1 METDISTAAPEVDA
15 TAPSATGTDAAQNGN
30 GQPNSQAN
38 GQSAAGSESFVPK
51 NVDLNTLPP
60 QVRAYVD
67 EVNKQMVR
75 GFTEKTTK
83 LSETVKS
90 ETAKAVEAFKQKA
103 EFYDQI
109 AKEEAFVKMWNE
121 HVQRSSQPD
130 PNVDP
135 TQQKLEAIER
145 RQQEIDVKVR
155 TAETLEVINAFAEA
169 KDAKGQKLH
178 PDFDKLSELKIG
190 THQKSGQ
197 YDLLRAAIELAP
209 GNSSHEKMENGYKAA
224 KATYDAIFEEG
235 KKAGMGRVQQRA
247 QNGSFAPTGVTNA
260 TGTAPHRA
268 KDAMEALQFAKQGLM
283 PAQ

>member
-1 METDISTAAPEVDA
+1 METETTTAAPETA
-15 TAPSATGTDAAQNGN
+15 TSATPTTGTAGVENGN
-30 GQPNSQAN
+30 GQPNGQAN

-51 NVDLNTLPP
+51 NVDLTTLPP
-60 QVRAYVD
+60 HVRAYVD

-90 ETAKAVEAFKQKA
+90 ETAKAVEAYRQKA
-103 EFYDQI
+103 EFYDKI
-109 AKEEAFVKMWNE
+109 AQEESFVKMWND
-121 HVQRSSQPD
+121 HVQRASQPD
-130 PNVDP
+130 PNADP
-135 TQQKLEAIER
+135 TQQKLNDFER
-145 RQQEIDVKVR
+145 RQQEIEVKVR

-169 KDAKGQKLH
+169 KDEKGAKIH
-178 PDFDKLSELKIG
+178 PDFDKLSGFKLG
-190 THQKSGQ
+190 THQKSGE
-197 YDLLRAAIELAP
+197 YDMLRAAIELAP
-209 GNSSHEKMENGYKAA
+209 GNSPQQKMENGYKAA

-247 QNGSFAPTGVTNA
+247 QNGSFAPSGTNVT

-268 KDAMEALQFAKQGLM
+268 KNALEALQFAKQGLM

>member
-1 METDISTAAPEVDA
+1 METDISTATPDA
-15 TAPSATGTDAAQNGN
+15 ASSATPITAPAGAVDGT
-30 GQPNSQAN
+30 GQPNGDAN
-38 GQSAAGSESFVPK
+38 GQSAPGSDSFVPQG
-51 NVDLNTLPP
+51 VDLNTLPP

-67 EVNKQMVR
+67 EVNKQMLR
-75 GFTEKTTK
+75 GFKDKTTK

-90 ETAKAVEAFKQKA
+90 ETAKAVESFKQKA

-130 PNVDP
+130 PNIDP

-169 KDAKGQKLH
+169 KDEKGQKLH
-178 PDFDKLSELKIG
+178 PDFDKLSGFKIG
-190 THQKSGQ
+190 THQKSGS

-209 GNSSHEKMENGYKAA
+209 GNSPQEKMDNGYKAA

-247 QNGSFAPTGVTNA
+247 QNGSFAPSGTSTA

-268 KDAMEALQFAKQGLM
+268 KDALEALQFAKQGLM

>member
-1 METDISTAAPEVDA
+1 MDTEISTAVPEGDASAP
-15 TAPSATGTDAAQNGN
+15 PATGTDVSSNGN

-90 ETAKAVEAFKQKA
+90 ETAKAVEAYRQKA

-135 TQQKLEAIER
+135 TQQKLNEIER

-169 KDAKGQKLH
+169 KNEKGEKLH
-178 PDFDKLSELKIG
+178 PDFDKLSGFKIG
-190 THQKSGQ
+190 VHQKAGQ
-197 YDLLRAAIELAP
+197 YDLLRTAIELAP
-209 GNSSHEKMENGYKAA
+209 GNSPQEKMENGYKAA

-247 QNGSFAPTGVTNA
+247 QNGSFAPSGTNAA

-268 KDAMEALQFAKQGLM
+268 KNALEALQFAKQGLM